1 MKFVKL
7 SIFALTLG
15 LFITS
20 CGNSESNNEA
30 ATTDSAAMA
39 PAPEATPAPEAAA
52 PAADTAAAPAADTTK
67 AMENK

>member
-20 CGNSESNNEA
+20 CGNSENQEA
-30 ATTDSAAMA
+30 ATEDSAAMA
-39 PAPEATPAPEAAA
+39 PAPAPEAAPEAA
-52 PAADTAAAPAADTTK
+52 PMADTTAAPAADTTK